1 MKEFENKV
9 ALITGG
15 GSGIGRATAL
25 AFAREG
31 AQVVIGNRNVQRGEE
46 TVSMIRASGGTA
58 SFRRTDVLVA
68 ADIEALVNHAIGTYG
83 GLDLA
88 FNNAGIEG
96 DARPLVEQTEANYD
110 AVMDINVKGV
120 WLSMKYEIPR
130 MLKRGGGAIVNS
142 SSVAGLVGLPGFG
155 IYVASKHAVIGLTKT
170 AALEYSA
177 QGVRVNAVNPAVID
191 TEMVDRFTEAI
202 GSSKEDLVPLH
213 PIGRIGRVEEVANAV
228 LWLCSGRASFV
239 TGHSLLVD
247 GGFTAR

>member
-1 MKEFENKV
+1 MKEFEGKV
-9 ALITGG
+9 ALVTGG

-25 AFAREG
+25 AFGREG
-31 AQVVIGNRNVQRGEE
+31 ARVVIGNRNVQRGEE

-68 ADIEALVNHAIGTYG
+68 ADIEALVKHAVSEYG

-96 DARPLVEQTEANYD
+96 EVGLLADQTEANYD

-120 WLSMKYEIPR
+120 WFSMKYEIPA
-130 MLKRGGGAIVNS
+130 MLDRGGGAIVNCA
-142 SSVAGLVGLPGFG
+142 SVAGLIGFPNIG
-155 IYVASKHAVIGLTKT
+155 IYIASKHAVIGLTKT

-177 QGVRVNAVNPAVID
+177 QGIRVNAVNPAVID
-191 TEMVDRFTEAI
+191 TEMVDRIAA
-202 GSSKEDLVPLH
+202 GLSMAKNDLSTLH
-213 PIGRIGRVEEVANAV
+213 PIGRLGRVEEVAEAV

>member
-1 MKEFENKV
+1 MKEFKDKV

-25 AFAREG
+25 AFAGEG

-46 TVSMIRASGGTA
+46 TVSMIRTAGGKA

-68 ADIEALVNHAIGTYG
+68 AEIEALVDHAIGEYG

-88 FNNAGIEG
+88 FNHAGLEG
-96 DARPLVEQTEANYD
+96 DVRPLVEQTEANYD

-120 WLSMKYEIPR
+120 WLSMKYEIPQ
-130 MLKRGGGAIVNS
+130 MLKRGGGAIVNC
-142 SSVAGLVGLPGFG
+142 SSVAGLVGFPGFG

-177 QGVRVNAVNPAVID
+177 QGIRINAVNPAVID

-202 GSSKEDLVPLH
+202 GSSKEELVPLH
-213 PIGRIGRVEEVANAV
+213 PIGRIGRVEEVAETV

-239 TGHSLLVD
+239 TGHSLVVD

>member
-1 MKEFENKV
+1 MKEFDGKV
-9 ALITGG
+9 ALVTGG

-31 AQVVIGNRNVQRGEE
+31 AQVVIGDRNTRRGEE
-46 TVSMIRASGGTA
+46 TVSLIRNAGGTA

-68 ADIEALVNHAIGTYG
+68 ADIEALVEHAISEYG

-96 DARPLVEQTEANYD
+96 DVRPLVEQTEANYD
-110 AVMDINVKGV
+110 TLMDINVKGV

-130 MLKRGGGAIVNS
+130 MLERGGGAIVNS
-142 SSVAGLVGLPGFG
+142 SSVAGVIGFPGLG
-155 IYVASKHAVIGLTKT
+155 IYIASKHAVIGLTKT

-177 QGVRVNAVNPAVID
+177 QGIRVNAVNPALID
-191 TEMVDRFTEAI
+191 TEMVDRLAA
-202 GSSKEDLVPLH
+202 GLNMKKDDLSTLH
-213 PIGRIGRVEEVANAV
+213 PIGRIGQVDEVADAV

-239 TGHSLLVD
+239 TGHSLVVD
-247 GGFTAR
+247 GGFTAH